1 MRTGAF
7 LLVLLLFAEDD
18 YTRSRH
24 TFFVEK
30 MTSFFSMREMKKKVA
45 SRLSLNPPNTIIII
59 IIMIMMNVLLYTD
72 KDTVSL
78 QQNATK

>member
-59 IIMIMMNVLLYTD
+59 IMIMMNVLLYTD

>member
-1 MRTGAF
+1 MITQ
-7 LLVLLLFAEDD
+7 
-18 YTRSRH
+18 SRH

-30 MTSFFSMREMKKKVA
+30 MTSFFRVKEMKKKVA
-45 SRLSLNPPNTIIII
+45 SCLSLNPLNTIIII
-59 IIMIMMNVLLYTD
+59 IIIIIINLLLYTD

>member
-1 MRTGAF
+1 MITQ
-7 LLVLLLFAEDD
+7 
-18 YTRSRH
+18 SRH

-30 MTSFFSMREMKKKVA
+30 MTSFFRVKEMKKKVA
-45 SRLSLNPPNTIIII
+45 SCLSLNPLNTIIII
-59 IIMIMMNVLLYTD
+59 IIIIIIINLLLYTD